1 MEYPEAPSFFLNLWK
16 FLQQDATTGQ
26 TIENIHSFQLNGLTY
41 YCLTFESQTE
51 GFRIKRVFKNC
62 KKMYIHQEF
71 YVEKTI
77 PEVLKLYEIANEEIE
92 FENEVEMA

>member
-1 MEYPEAPSFFLNLWK
+1 
-16 FLQQDATTGQ
+16 
-26 TIENIHSFQLNGLTY
+26 
-41 YCLTFESQTE
+41 
-51 GFRIKRVFKNC
+51 
-62 KKMYIHQEF
+62 MYIHQEF